1 MERNRKGKKTNAF
14 NAVDCAHQTSTL
26 QFYVR
31 GKSIIVITT
40 LLLRQTLSSTS
51 NICAFASTVAQRN
64 AMLIT
69 FFFHLKIEKKKKNR
83 HFQLQQW
90 SLTVAAA
97 PQQLVHSFFFL
108 FFLPTTKTLQADTA
122 TIEVKDQNNIVW
134 GVGMNKK
141 KRSCQKKIK
150 KKKVSNAN
158 SADLSLSTLNHM
170 TSSGKP
176 TSYACKRAHLIS
188 FRRCNTRQT
197 HSACHQS
204 VIPRLT
210 FPLPNVRALSRA
222 SYNLVALARLRH
234 HSS

>member
-1 MERNRKGKKTNAF
+1 MCICINSGTKECNAHNFFFSPQDRKKEEKPTFSAATVVTNSRS
-14 NAVDCAHQTSTL
+14 C
-26 QFYVR
+26 
-31 GKSIIVITT
+31 
-40 LLLRQTLSSTS
+40 
-51 NICAFASTVAQRN
+51 TVA
-64 AMLIT
+64 T
-69 FFFHLKIEKKKKNR
+69 C
-83 HFQLQQW
+83 
-90 SLTVAAA
+90 
-97 PQQLVHSFFFL
+97 PQFL
-108 FFLPTTKTLQADTA
+108 FSIFFANN
-122 TIEVKDQNNIVW
+122 QNTPSRHCHNRSQGPKQHCVGSGEW
-134 GVGMNKK
+134 GWIK
-141 KRSCQKKIK
+141 KRSCQKKI